1 MFSLFFDQSEKQLE
15 KAKSDFEYARN
26 LEGDSREK
34 RAVRVRAAMRC
45 KLVLDKI
52 FIEAAQ
58 MEAMFQEE
66 SMIAAAAGEAA
77 PKKLEET
84 AKESICY
91 QVIKSL
97 NGLVISYVPQPY
109 AGEMAELG
117 TKFEKGEIN
126 ARQAI
131 ELSQKIADRLAD
143 ELKMDLYLIQPIEP
157 LSFMREKLD
166 EFDSMRQSSAD
177 TGSGHADIAPFDK
190 SNSSSLS
197 DAKSPAKPPVV
208 EKAVQKKS
216 NEPPAEDNYSWD

>member
-1 MFSLFFDQSEKQLE
+1 MFSIFFDQSEKQLE
-15 KAKSDFEYARN
+15 KAKSDFEYTRD
-26 LEGDSREK
+26 LQGDSREK

-58 MEAMFQEE
+58 MEAVFQEE

-77 PKKLEET
+77 PQKLEET

-117 TKFEKGEIN
+117 VKFEKGEIN

-166 EFDSMRQSSAD
+166 EFDAMRQGSAGASE
-177 TGSGHADIAPFDK
+177 TGNGTGPVDSFKA
-190 SNSSSLS
+190 NTS
-197 DAKSPAKPPVV
+197 DAGKPPPVD
-208 EKAVQKKS
+208 KAVKKKQ
-216 NEPPAEDNYSWD
+216 NEAPPEDNYSWD